1 MENISW
7 SFFLND
13 LQFVYVSVF
22 HMYANLQEDTL
33 W

>member
-1 MENISW
+1 MEIC
-7 SFFLND
+7 FFLND

>member
-1 MENISW
+1 MEFF
-7 SFFLND
+7 FFLND

>member
-1 MENISW
+1 MEIF
-7 SFFLND
+7 FFLND